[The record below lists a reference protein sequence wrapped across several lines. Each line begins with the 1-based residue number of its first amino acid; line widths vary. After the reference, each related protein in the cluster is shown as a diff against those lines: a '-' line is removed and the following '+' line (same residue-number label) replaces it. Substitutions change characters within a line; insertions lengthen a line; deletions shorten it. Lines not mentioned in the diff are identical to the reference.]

1 MSAREATWVG
11 GMAGV
16 LALAS
21 LALVYAQGP
30 GPEAQVVDRVFARW
44 NHQDSPGCAVSV
56 MRDGRI
62 VYAQG
67 YGSANLEYGIQ
78 ITPSSVFH
86 VASISKQ
93 FTAMAIALLVAEGRV
108 SWDDDIRRHVPEVPR
123 LDARITLGQ
132 LAHHTS
138 GLRDQWSLLRMAGWR
153 WEEDVVKEADVL
165 DLISRQRALN
175 FEPGSAF
182 LYSNTGYTL
191 LAVVVERV
199 SGQSLRQFTDERI
212 FAPLR
217 MTETHF
223 HDDHT
228 AVVRNRA
235 YAYAPGND
243 GGYRL
248 SIPKFDTVGAT
259 NLFTTVEDL
268 ARWDRNFY
276 TAEVGGR
283 GVLADLHRRGT
294 LRQGGLISYA
304 MGLVHGVHRG
314 HATVG
319 HGGAD
324 AGYRAEF
331 LRFPDHRLSVA
342 VLCNLPSSDPDRLVR
357 AVADIYLES
366 ADADEVESV
375 PEPAPPPGTSDDVR
389 AAAGA
394 VPGPVTAAE
403 ANETLEGLIGF
414 YRRDESDTP
423 LHLIVRDRTLTILT
437 GGLTGTL
444 VPIGPDRFRVTGSST
459 VGTFDRSAGS
469 ATLRLSGPTEGTFEQ
484 QPHWRPSAEELT
496 PFAGDY
502 YSDDLGV
509 QYSLRMNEGRLV
521 VWHRKL
527 GTLPLT
533 PTYRDGFFTSGFYL
547 AFTKGAGGAVD
558 GFTMSTP
565 RAWKVRFDRQQT
577 QRAPEQRQGTSLR
590 RGGRRDG
597 PGRGPTVGPTLQ
609 LLASSAGSSSATSS
623 KAARPSCCHSVSGCG
638 PATIPSR
645 SGSSPWGGG
654 GAETRRSF
662 AS

>member
-1 MSAREATWVG
+1 MSAREATWIGGAVV

-30 GPEAQVVDRVFARW
+30 GPEAQVDRVFARW
-44 NHQDSPGCAVSV
+44 SHPDTPGCAVSV

-67 YGSANLEYGIQ
+67 YGSANLEYDIR

-93 FTAMAIALLVAEGRV
+93 FTAMAVALLVAEGRL
-108 SWDDDIRRHVPEVPR
+108 SWDDDIRRYVPEVPD
-123 LDARITLGQ
+123 LGARITLRR

-153 WEEDVVKEADVL
+153 REEDVVKQADVL
-165 DLISRQRALN
+165 DLTSRQRALN

-199 SGQSLRQFTDERI
+199 SGQSFRQFADERI

-223 HDDHT
+223 HDDHA

-235 YAYAPGND
+235 YAYAPGDD
-243 GGYRL
+243 GAYRL
-248 SIPKFDTVGAT
+248 SIPDFDTVGAT

-294 LRQGGLISYA
+294 LRQGGVISYA
-304 MGLVHGVHRG
+304 AGLAHGVYRG

-331 LRFPDHRLSVA
+331 LRFPDQRLTVT
-342 VLCNLPSSDPDRLVR
+342 VLCNFPSADPDRLVR
-357 AVADIYLES
+357 AVADIYLAS
-366 ADADEVESV
+366 SGPDEVESI
-375 PEPAPPPGTSDDVR
+375 PGPASTPAASDGVR
-389 AAAGA
+389 AASSAS
-394 VPGPVTAAE
+394 VSRPMTAAQADE
-403 ANETLEGLIGF
+403 LLAGLVGF

-423 LHLIVRDRTLTILT
+423 LHLIVRDSVLTILT
-437 GGLTGTL
+437 GGSAGTL
-444 VPIGPDRFRVTGSST
+444 VPIGSDRFRLTGSST
-459 VGTFDRSAGS
+459 VGTFDRSADS
-469 ATLRLSGPTEGTFEQ
+469 ATLRLSGPTEGTFIQ
-484 QPHWRPSAEELT
+484 QPQWRPSAEELAQFT
-496 PFAGDY
+496 GHYF
-502 YSDDLGV
+502 SDDLAV
-509 QYSLRMNEGRLV
+509 QYALRADEGRLV
-521 VWHRKL
+521 AWHRKL
-527 GTLPLT
+527 GTLTLT
-533 PTYRDGFFTSGFYL
+533 PTYPDGFFTSGFYL
-547 AFTKGAGGAVD
+547 GFTKDVDGAVD
-558 GFTMSTP
+558 GFTMSTQ
-565 RAWKVRFDRQQT
+565 RAWKVRFDR
-577 QRAPEQRQGTSLR
+577 R
-590 RGGRRDG
+590 
-597 PGRGPTVGPTLQ
+597 
-609 LLASSAGSSSATSS
+609 
-623 KAARPSCCHSVSGCG
+623 
-638 PATIPSR
+638 
-645 SGSSPWGGG
+645 
-654 GAETRRSF
+654 
-662 AS
+662 